1 MKLLYCL
8 IAGLLLVLPIS
19 ALAQDCPPEHTCL
32 PNPLAAVGVENP
44 AQLIAR
50 VIGAFAS
57 IAALAAIIFLVF
69 SGFKLVIATNEEAV
83 KSARESI
90 TWSVGGFM
98 VAVLSFVII
107 SGAAKLLGFEPT
119 APGDTISPTGFLNG
133 PDDSRN
139 FWSVATFVMTN
150 FLGLVGLVT
159 IGMIIYYGY
168 RYVTAAGNE
177 ESLTAAKSGLKWS
190 ILGFVIMLLAFVI
203 INSVQKILFTS
214 AP

>member
-8 IAGLLLVLPIS
+8 IIGLLLIS
-19 ALAQDCPPEHTCL
+19 PATATAQTCPAGRMCL

-50 VIGAFAS
+50 VVGLFAS
-57 IAALAAIIFLVF
+57 IVALAAIIFLVF
-69 SGFKLVIATNEEAV
+69 SGFKLVIATSEEAI

-90 TWSVGGFM
+90 TWSVGGFI
-98 VAVLSFVII
+98 VAMLGFTIV

-119 APGDTISPTGFLNG
+119 APGDTISPTGFLHG
-133 PDDSRN
+133 PTDPRS

-150 FLGLVGLVT
+150 FLALVGLVT

-177 ESLTAAKSGLKWS
+177 ESLTAAKTGLKWA
-190 ILGFVIMLLAFVI
+190 IIGFVIMILAFTI
-203 INSVQKILFTS
+203 ISGVQRILFT
-214 AP
+214 PPV